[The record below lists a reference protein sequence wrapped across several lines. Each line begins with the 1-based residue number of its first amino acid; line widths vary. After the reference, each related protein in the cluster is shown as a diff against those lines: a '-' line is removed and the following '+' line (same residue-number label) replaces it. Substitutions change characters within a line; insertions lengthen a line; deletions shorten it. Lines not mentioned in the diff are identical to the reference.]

1 MATSINYGSKKK
13 CPGCGEPLESAAIK
27 CIACDYQFTDVES
40 NKRLKEFQEGLI
52 KYEGKEKNEFIS
64 SFEVPN
70 TNQDFGNF
78 VPMVYS
84 ILMTDLQNGAD
95 RERVGA
101 MVSLYNRLM
110 NQIRMTLDENDSIRI
125 DAENKEKS
133 LKNEMEKYGQ
143 LLKERDKQIVKLFK
157 KQNKFKNKHPVLHRF
172 FLIGGI
178 AAALFI
184 SVPAFFL
191 ISEGS
196 RSAGHK
202 GISKTIEKENVD
214 IPYQIQDYFEVVSD
228 AEITTFDYNCD
239 FKIEFEMKNI
249 KPLPEDMNL
258 STFIYLNNESL
269 FNQNFENQ
277 IRRIKNNSSKK
288 IILEQTGNTSD
299 AAWKFVENLEKTDSL
314 LITIN

>member
-196 RSAGHK
+196 RSASHK

-239 FKIEFEMKNI
+239 FKIEFELKNI
-249 KPLPEDMNL
+249 KPFPEDMNL
-258 STFIYLNNESL
+258 NQFIYLNNESL

-288 IILEQTGNTSD
+288 IILEQTGRTSD
-299 AAWKFVENLEKTDSL
+299 AAWEFVENLEKTDSL